1 MQRVNETSAVV
12 LPVSNE
18 RVDTSSGTIQFIGTA
33 TLLIRYAG
41 FTILTDPNFLHQ
53 GEHVHI
59 GYGLTSQRLTNPA
72 IDLSQLPPFDFVLLS
87 HMHEDHF
94 DRRVQRELDKGSIIV
109 TTPQAASQLRR
120 IGFPMVEPL
129 NTWETLPFVK
139 GDYKLRVTAMPATHG
154 PGVVANALPQVM
166 GSMLEFES
174 ASNQTLVRIYITGD
188 TLLFEALEEIPRRY
202 PSIDIGIFH
211 LGGTRVMGIMLT
223 MDGRQGLDAVEL
235 INAKTSIPVHF
246 NDYTVFKSPL
256 EHFQELVSLSGL
268 DDRVHY
274 LSHGDTYTFKVGD
287 RVK

>member
-72 IDLSQLPPFDFVLLS
+72 IDLNQLPPFDFVLLS

-94 DRRVQRELDKGSIIV
+94 DRRVQRELDKGTTIV
-109 TTPQAASQLRR
+109 TTPQAASTLRR
-120 IGFPMVEPL
+120 IGFSMVEPL

-166 GSMLEFES
+166 GSMLEFEN

-202 PSIDIGIFH
+202 PNIDIGIFH
-211 LGGTRVMGIMLT
+211 LGGTRVMGILLT
-223 MDGRQGLDAVEL
+223 MDGRQGLDAIEL

-274 LSHGDTYTFKVGD
+274 LSHGDTYTFNVGD
-287 RVK
+287 RV